1 MKIESHKVS
10 YIFLA
15 LVLATIGYSFYTT
28 GFDQNLEG
36 KVVLILLTSGYSYLC
51 YCLHVEKKKE
61 QEAILL
67 IRKLSASKKQLS
79 TFAKTLKAKFIK
91 GNERMLILAEE
102 KKSLEE
108 EIEKAN
114 ALQLEMKG
122 FIDTQIKTN
131 EQLMI
136 AESKLKSLLEKE
148 QESKAIMNQTLD
160 QLKSTQGQLVHSEKM
175 ASLGQL
181 TAGIA
186 HEINNP
192 INFVFNGIDSLR
204 RNLQDLTLVL
214 KKYDEIDREL
224 ADSKLVKAAI
234 KIKEQIEYGELRKD
248 LESLVDDIKEGAVRT
263 IEIVKGLRVFSRL
276 DEEDMKD
283 ANINEC
289 LDATLVLLKNKTKNK
304 ISVSK
309 NYDDQLPE
317 ILCYP
322 GQLNQ
327 VFMNIINNAIQA
339 IPDECE
345 NAEISVSTRA
355 MDNGISISL
364 KDNGSGM
371 SDEVKQRIFEPFFT
385 TKPVGVGTGLGM
397 SISYGIIE
405 KHHGKLRVESQVGV
419 GTEFIIELPKSINQ
433 VLSEAS

>member
-1 MKIESHKVS
+1 MYNNKLGITLLIIALATGVYAFYSQLERLTIES
-10 YIFLA
+10 I
-15 LVLATIGYSFYTT
+15 
-28 GFDQNLEG
+28 
-36 KVVLILLTSGYSYLC
+36 LINMTLMISCITLFAYGRAQ
-51 YCLHVEKKKE
+51 EKKSRE
-61 QEAILL
+61 STLL
-67 IRKLSASKKQLS
+67 LQKLANSKKKLSSL
-79 TFAKTLKAKFIK
+79 AKTLKMKWAKS
-91 GNERMLILAEE
+91 NEALNALGEE
-102 KKSLEE
+102 NEKLKI
-108 EIEKAN
+108 EIENAN
-114 ALQLEMKG
+114 ALQTEMKG
-122 FIDTQIKTN
+122 FIDTQIETN

-136 AESKLKSLLEKE
+136 AESQLKTLLEKE
-148 QESKAIMNQTLD
+148 KESKAILNQTLD
-160 QLKSTQGQLVHSEKM
+160 RLKDTQGQLVHSEKM

-204 RNLQDLTLVL
+204 RNLEDLSPILT
-214 KKYDEIDREL
+214 KYDKLDAQLAENEL
-224 ADSKLVKAAI
+224 
-234 KIKEQIEYGELRKD
+234 IKEVQTLKEEVEYIELRKD
-248 LESLVDDIKEGAVRT
+248 LDSLVDDIKEGAVRT

-283 ANINEC
+283 ASINEC

-304 ISVSK
+304 IKVVK
-309 NYDDQLPE
+309 DYDDELPE

-339 IPDECE
+339 IPEDQE
-345 NAEISVSTRA
+345 NAEITVKTKKTI
-355 MDNGISISL
+355 NGISISL

-371 SDEVKQRIFEPFFT
+371 SEEVKQRIFEPFFT

-405 KHHGKLRVESQVGV
+405 KHNGNLNVESQLGS
-419 GTEFIIELPKSINQ
+419 GTEFIIELPMAMSAE
-433 VLSEAS
+433 LSAAS